1 MVIITMDVMAN
12 RSKDFRF
19 IFSLINCYAYIVSF
33 YYASYALVC
42 QQPFDKT
49 LERQFCVYP
58 YLLTESVAQHE
69 DAAWCYGQEL
79 GYTLIV
85 LFQYDEHRE

>member
-49 LERQFCVYP
+49 LERELGVHP
-58 YLLTESVAQHE
+58 YLLAESVAQHE
-69 DAAWCYGQEL
+69 DAAWGDGQQL
-79 GYTLIV
+79 GDALIV
-85 LFQYDEHRE
+85 LFQYYEHRE